1 MRPFAIVTDSTCDL
15 DPAVLA
21 ARRIDYAHM
30 NYTIGQEEYPALPD
44 WQAHSS
50 KAFYD
55 LMREGTRIQT
65 TQVPRAVFESV
76 FRAHLEAGEDVLY
89 VACSSALSGSVKLA
103 RLIADE
109 LAPSFPE
116 GRIRCVDTLISSLG
130 EGYLAQVAAD
140 WRDEGRSLDETA
152 DHLEAIRLTV
162 HQFGTV
168 NSLEYLRRAG
178 RVTASSAFFGNLFG
192 VKPILISDRI
202 GQNYAVK
209 KVKGARNARAEIAA
223 MVAEAVVEPE
233 KQTLWLSHADAEEE
247 ILALRDE
254 ILARVPFKDC
264 YINVIAPIVGAST
277 GPGTVIAF
285 CVGKE
290 VTVEGG
296 KD

>member
-1 MRPFAIVTDSTCDL
+1 ML
-15 DPAVLA
+15 Q
-21 ARRIDYAHM
+21 ARQIDYAHM
-30 NYTIGQEEYPALPD
+30 NYTIGQEEFPALAD
-44 WQAHSS
+44 WQAHPC
-50 KAFYD
+50 KDFYNF
-55 LMREGTRIQT
+55 MRQGTRIQT
-65 TQVPRAVFESV
+65 TQVPRDVFESV
-76 FRAHLEAGEDVLY
+76 FRAHLDAGEDVLY
-89 VACSSALSGSVKLA
+89 LACSSALSGSINLA
-103 RLIADE
+103 RIIADE
-109 LAPSFPE
+109 LREVYPE
-116 GRIRCVDTLISSLG
+116 RTVRCVDTLISSLG

-140 WRDEGRSLDETA
+140 WRDAGKGVDETA
-152 DHLEAIRLTV
+152 DHIEAIRLTV

-168 NSLEYLRRAG
+168 DSLEYLRRAG

-209 KVKGARNARAEIAA
+209 KVKGARNARTEIAA
-223 MVAEAVVEPE
+223 MIADAVIEPE
-233 KQTLWLSHADAEEE
+233 KQTLFLSHADAEAE

-254 ILARVPFKDC
+254 ILAKVPFKDC
-264 YINVIAPIVGAST
+264 YINVIAPIVGASV